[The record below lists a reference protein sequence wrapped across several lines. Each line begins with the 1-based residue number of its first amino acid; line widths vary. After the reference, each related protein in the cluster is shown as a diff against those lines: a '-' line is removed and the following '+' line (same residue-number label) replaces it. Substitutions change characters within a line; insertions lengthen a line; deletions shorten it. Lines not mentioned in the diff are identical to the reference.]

1 MPSTHPK
8 AYLAFDFGAE
18 SGRAVLAHLHSGV
31 VTIDEVHRF
40 ANDPVEYGG
49 SLHWDLPRLWF
60 ELRAALSA
68 VEDTDIAGIG
78 VASWGVDYALIGEG
92 GELLQNPYHYRDTR
106 NIAAMQEVLQLISK
120 EEIYEATGIQLMP
133 INTLNQL
140 YAAKLHT
147 PRLLDTAAHLV
158 MIPDLFN
165 YWLTGNLACE
175 FTNATTTQLVDPV
188 TRTWAT
194 ALMQRL
200 GIPTKLAT
208 TLSMMLRE
216 RAKAP
221 VTSVRPPT
229 VI

>member
-1 MPSTHPK
+1 MRNMRAAPAAPCLRYGARCHITLVFSSKRSMPSTHPK

-78 VASWGVDYALIGEG
+78 VDSWGVDYALIGEG

-106 NIAAMQEVLQLISK
+106 NIAAMREVLQLISQ
-120 EEIYEATGIQLMP
+120 EDIQEATGIPL
-133 INTLNQL
+133 
-140 YAAKLHT
+140 
-147 PRLLDTAAHLV
+147 
-158 MIPDLFN
+158 
-165 YWLTGNLACE
+165 
-175 FTNATTTQLVDPV
+175 
-188 TRTWAT
+188 
-194 ALMQRL
+194 
-200 GIPTKLAT
+200 
-208 TLSMMLRE
+208 
-216 RAKAP
+216 
-221 VTSVRPPT
+221 
-229 VI
+229 